1 MVNDTLKY
9 VIDSKVKDGFKQI
22 AEKVFHKIR
31 ISPEEGLMLYE
42 QGEPGYLGL
51 LAEHVKQEK
60 SGNDIFYIRNFHIE
74 PTNICVNK
82 CRFCSYSHH
91 FSPKKWNYSV
101 EEMMEIVNVQD
112 PEAREVHITGAVHP
126 DKDIYYFATL
136 FSKIKKLRPS
146 IHIKALSAVELGYL
160 IKKAKMNW
168 QQGLKFLQSNGLDSI
183 PGGGAE
189 IFNDVVRE
197 KICPTKSS
205 AKEWLEIHETA
216 HRMGITSNATM
227 LYGHIE
233 NYRHRIEHMRL
244 LRDLQDRTHGF
255 NAFIP
260 LKFMNGNNEL
270 AGVREISVLEDMRNY
285 AVSRI
290 FLDNFPHLKGYWPM
304 TGKPFA
310 QLSLSFGVD
319 DLDGTISDSTQIYSL
334 AGSVEKNPA
343 MTVSEMVEL
352 IIQAKRIPVER
363 DSLYQTTNNR
373 HTNSY

>member
-1 MVNDTLKY
+1 MNNGFRKY
-9 VIDSKVKDGFKQI
+9 IIDSKVNDVFKQI
-22 AEKVFHKIR
+22 AMKVFDKIR
-31 ISPEEGLMLYE
+31 ITPEEGLLLYE
-42 QGEPGYLGL
+42 KGEPGYLGL
-51 LAEHVKQEK
+51 LAEIIKQEK
-60 SGNDIFYIRNFHIE
+60 SGNEVYYIRNFHIE

-82 CRFCSYSHH
+82 CLFCSYSHH
-91 FSPKKWNYSV
+91 YSQKKWNYSV
-101 EEMMEIVNVQD
+101 DEMMEIVKMQD

-126 DKDIYYFATL
+126 DKDIYYFAGL
-136 FSKIKKLRPS
+136 FSKIKNLRPA
-146 IHIKALSAVELGYL
+146 IHIKALSAVELEYL

-168 QQGLKFLQSNGLDSI
+168 QQGLKFLQSSGLDSI

-189 IFNDVVRE
+189 IFNEAIRE

-205 AKEWLEIHETA
+205 AKEWLKIHETA
-216 HRMGITSNATM
+216 HQMGITSNATM

-233 NYRHRIEHMRL
+233 TYRHRIEHMQL

-260 LKFMNGNNEL
+260 LKFMSGNNAL
-270 AGVREISVLEDMRNY
+270 AQVHEVSVLEDMRNY

-334 AGSVEKNPA
+334 AGSVEKNPV

-352 IIQAKRIPVER
+352 INQAKRIPVER
-363 DSLYQTTNNR
+363 NSLY
-373 HTNSY
+373 HTIKIHPANSY

>member
-1 MVNDTLKY
+1 MNSDSLKY
-9 VIDSKVKDGFKQI
+9 IIDSNVKDAFKQI
-22 AEKVFHKIR
+22 AEKVFHKSR
-31 ISPEEGLMLYE
+31 ITQEEGLLLYE
-42 QGEPGYLGL
+42 KGEPGYLGL
-51 LAEHVKQEK
+51 LAEQIKQEK
-60 SGNDIFYIRNFHIE
+60 SGNEVYYIRNFHIE

-82 CRFCSYSHH
+82 CCFCSYSHH

-101 EEMMEIVNVQD
+101 EEMLEIVKLQD
-112 PEAREVHITGAVHP
+112 PEAKEVHITGAVHP
-126 DKDIYYFATL
+126 DKDIYYFAGL
-136 FSKIKKLRPS
+136 FSKIKKLRPA
-146 IHIKALSAVELGYL
+146 IHIKALSAVELGYM
-160 IKKAKMNW
+160 ITKAKMNW
-168 QQGLKFLQSNGLDSI
+168 HQGLKFLQANGLDSI

-189 IFNDVVRE
+189 IFNDAIRK

-216 HRMGITSNATM
+216 HQMGITSNATM

-233 NYRHRIEHMRL
+233 NYRHRIEHMQL
-244 LRDLQDRTHGF
+244 LRDLQDRTNGF

-260 LKFMNGNNEL
+260 LKFKNGNNEL
-270 AGVREISVLEDMRNY
+270 TGIREVSVLEDMRNY

-290 FLDNFPHLKGYWPM
+290 FLDNFSHLKGYWPM

-352 IIQAKRIPVER
+352 IRQAKRVPAER
-363 DSLYQTTNNR
+363 DSLY
-373 HTNSY
+373 HTMEVRNSNSS